1 MARNKCDSYAWFDF
15 RGENLEP
22 AEITARLG
30 IEPTEAWKKGDKH
43 RNGFHY
49 RRFSLWCWASTRG
62 QEPIWIDKLV
72 DEVIDK
78 FQNKVEAINE
88 IKQLFGLESTL
99 QIILYVD
106 TNQNSSTPALAH
118 DLRTIVFLYRNQSTT
133 DVDIYRYD
141 SRGKQ

>member
-1 MARNKCDSYAWFDF
+1 MSKCDSYAWFDF
-15 RGENLEP
+15 TGEGLEP

-49 RRFSLWCWASTRG
+49 RRFSRWYWASTRG

-78 FQNKVEAINE
+78 FQDKVDVIND
-88 IKQLFGLESTL
+88 IKQRFKLESTL
-99 QIILYVD
+99 QIILYID
-106 TNQNSSTPALAH
+106 TNQNYSTPALGH
-118 DLRTIVFLYRNQSTT
+118 DLRTIDFLYRTQSTT
-133 DVDIYRYD
+133 DVDIYRYN
-141 SRGKQ
+141 SRGEE